1 MSDTKYIFV
10 TGGVTSSLGKGII
23 AASLAKLLQA
33 RGYKTTIQKLDP
45 YINVDP
51 GTLNPYEHGECYVTD
66 DGAETDLDLG
76 HYERFLN
83 VRTSQ
88 ANNVTTG
95 RIYQS
100 VIEKERRGEF
110 LGKTV
115 QVVPHITNEI
125 KHRVQL
131 LGNSGEYD
139 MVITE
144 IGGTVG
150 DIESL
155 PYIEAVRQL
164 LWELGESNGIV
175 IHLTLVPYLSAA
187 GELKTKPT
195 QHSVKT
201 LMESGIKADIL
212 VCRTEHE
219 IPDDLKDKLALFC
232 NVKRE
237 AVIQSIDASTIYD
250 VPILMQEEGLDTV
263 VLQKLGLPNNTEPDL
278 TQWNEFLN
286 RHKNPKHEI
295 TIGLIGKYVEL
306 QDSYKSILE
315 SLIHAGAANEVR
327 VNIRSIHSEHLSEKN
342 LVKKLDLL
350 DGVLV
355 APGFGKR
362 GIIGKIRAV
371 QYARENGIPFLGI
384 CLGMQMAVIEYAR
397 NVLGLK
403 DANSTE
409 MDASTSD
416 PVISL
421 MEEQKNVVNKG
432 GTMRLGAWDC
442 ELAENSI
449 VRKVYNDV
457 SSISERHRHRYEF
470 NNGYKEPLEEAG
482 LMASGI
488 NKETG
493 LVEIIELKNHPWFI
507 GVQYHPEYKSTVANP
522 HPLFV
527 GFVKAA
533 LTQKLKRTSASLA

>member
-1 MSDTKYIFV
+1 MPQTKYIFV

-33 RGYKTTIQKLDP
+33 RGYRTTIQKLDP

-83 VRTSQ
+83 VNTSQ

-125 KHRVQL
+125 KDRIQL
-131 LGNSGEYD
+131 LGKTGDYD
-139 MVITE
+139 IVITE

-164 LWELGESNGIV
+164 LWELGDNNGIV
-175 IHLTLVPYLSAA
+175 IHLTLVPFLSAA

-219 IPDDLKDKLALFC
+219 ISDDIKQKLALFC
-232 NVKRE
+232 NVKKE
-237 AVIQSIDASTIYD
+237 AVVQSIDASTIYE
-250 VPILMQEEGLDTV
+250 VPLLMQEEGLDTV
-263 VLQKLGLPNNTEPDL
+263 TLQKLHLEDTVAPDL
-278 TQWNEFLN
+278 STWKSFLETLK
-286 RHKNPKHEI
+286 HPKG
-295 TIGLIGKYVEL
+295 TVNIGLIGKYVEL

-315 SLIHAGAANEVR
+315 AFIHAGAANEVK
-327 VNIRSIHSEHLSEKN
+327 VNVQSIHSEYLTVEN
-342 LVKKLDLL
+342 VAKKLKGLH
-350 DGVLV
+350 GVLV
-355 APGFGKR
+355 APGFGER
-362 GIIGKIRAV
+362 GIEGKIKAV
-371 QYARENGIPFLGI
+371 QYAREQGIPFLGI
-384 CLGMQMAVIEYAR
+384 CLGMQMAVIEYSR
-397 NVLGLK
+397 NILGITE
-403 DANSTE
+403 ANSTE
-409 MDASTSD
+409 MDPNTKE
-416 PVISL
+416 PVINL
-421 MEEQKNVVNKG
+421 METQKEVTEKG
-432 GTMRLGAWDC
+432 GTMRLGAWNCDLVPGS
-442 ELAENSI
+442 LAATI
-449 VRKVYNDV
+449 YDQAT
-457 SSISERHRHRYEF
+457 SISERHRHRFEF
-470 NNGYKEPLEEAG
+470 NNDYKEALETAG
-482 LMASGI
+482 LKASGI
-488 NKETG
+488 NAETG
-493 LVEIIELKNHPWFI
+493 LVEIVEIPTHPWFV
-507 GVQYHPEYKSTVANP
+507 GVQYHPEYKSTVDNP

-527 GFVKAA
+527 NFVKAA
-533 LTQKLKRTSASLA
+533 LAHEQAS